1 MNLIRLFGRLDPVSI
16 RRLLLSATVSA
27 LASTAVLAIINAAA
41 QEIATEKKDSVNLAL
56 AAVFVVCVMIYWV
69 SESRMVAWM
78 AADVEE
84 AIDGLRMTL
93 LDRLRKADLRKLE
106 CFGQTS
112 LYESIT
118 QSCQVISQ
126 NSQFLAVTLH
136 SAILTVL
143 ILVYI
148 ASVSMLAFALI
159 GVLLG
164 VGTVAYVKLGQA
176 LDARQNQLSAEEAQM
191 FESVSDL
198 FDGFKEQRLNSARSN
213 DLNETFA
220 AVSVATNQA
229 SNTVHMH
236 SWQQF
241 VFGETAFNLMLGVVV
256 FVVPAYSQAFAG
268 DLVKIAA
275 AVLFLEAPVFA
286 LMQSLAIMRAAEA
299 AAGRMLDLEA
309 PLTALAEAGS
319 DGRGCPVP
327 SDFSE
332 LVLAGVE
339 FAFPAPEGESPF
351 VVGPFD
357 LTIRRGEV
365 VFVTGGNGS
374 GKSTFIKLLT
384 GLYRPIRGTLTVDGV
399 VIGSER
405 LAAYREQMAT
415 VFADF
420 HLFARLYGMDPPD
433 PQEADALMRRVEM
446 NRITAL
452 VGDCFERNDL
462 STGQRKRLAL
472 VSALLEKKP
481 ILILDEW
488 AADQDPHFRFT
499 FYREI
504 LPYLKSC
511 GLTII
516 AVTHDDRYIDVADR
530 RLHMKE
536 GRLIELPP
544 VVEAPI

>member
-1 MNLIRLFGRLDPVSI
+1 
-16 RRLLLSATVSA
+16 
-27 LASTAVLAIINAAA
+27 
-41 QEIATEKKDSVNLAL
+41 
-56 AAVFVVCVMIYWV
+56 
-69 SESRMVAWM
+69 MVAWM

-84 AIDGLRMTL
+84 AIHGLRMTL

-164 VGTVAYVKLGQA
+164 VGTVAYIKLGQA
-176 LDARQNQLSAEEAQM
+176 LDARQNQLSAEETQM

-198 FDGFKEQRLNSARSN
+198 FDGFKEQRLNSARSD
-213 DLNETFA
+213 DLNETFS
-220 AVSVATNQA
+220 AVSIATNQA

-268 DLVKIAA
+268 ELVQIAA

-319 DGRGCPVP
+319 DRLGCPVP
-327 SDFSE
+327 SNFSE
-332 LVLAGVE
+332 LALAGVE
-339 FAFPAPEGESPF
+339 FAFSAPEGESPF

-357 LTIRRGEV
+357 LTLRRGEV

-384 GLYRPIRGTLTVDGV
+384 GLYRPMRGTLTVDGV

-420 HLFARLYGMDPPD
+420 HLFACLYGIDLPD
-433 PQEADALMRRVEM
+433 PQEAEALMRRVEM

-452 VGDCFERNDL
+452 VGNRFERNDL

-511 GLTII
+511 GFTII